1 MSDAEDYSQYNDLAD
16 EMPDKLRELQE
27 LFVVQA
33 AKYEVFPLDNDILQ
47 RILAPKPSYVAGR
60 TEFTYTGALAGIP
73 NSNAPNV
80 LANPSP
86 SPLTS
91 RSLRTVAM
99 G

>member
-1 MSDAEDYSQYNDLAD
+1 
-16 EMPDKLRELQE
+16 MPDKLRELQE

-73 NSNAPNV
+73 TATRRTSSP
-80 LANPSP
+80 NPSP